1 MITLLRLGR
10 REAWRHKARSTLV
23 LLLIL
28 IPVALSSAA
37 LVLVPAMSDELRMSS
52 EVGAAQARVMT
63 IGGASTPVD
72 LPWAD
77 PSAGDDV
84 RVLDAATFTAW
95 VPVGDDG
102 LVTGIGS
109 EQVDA
114 VDPMIAPKYSALAGR
129 LPEAS
134 GEVSLDRSSMRRF
147 GLAVGDTIRFALP
160 AVDLTVVGV
169 VDDDDCTD
177 CPLAVLAPGSVE
189 RPVPPSEDDPFP
201 AEWTSVAWQDAWYL
215 DGVSPSVLE
224 RMELQSLG
232 GVGWAISSRDR
243 VDTSGDDPDVARAWT
258 VTGAAFLLL
267 WTGLVAASGL
277 AVGAR
282 RRKRELGL
290 LAASGA
296 DPSKLRLAVVAEGLV
311 LGALG
316 AALGVAIGAVV
327 ARTIEPSVRVDT
339 LPRALPVP
347 WAWLLVVWAV
357 GTLAAVIAAWSASV
371 GVASLT
377 PSQLLR
383 GHRPTP
389 RPAPAWFAA
398 GLVLFVVGCVVLRVG
413 REMIGE
419 TYGAS
424 RGNQVVIACGVLA
437 ATLGVV
443 AVVVGA
449 TRIAG
454 RLTSSAPNSTRLA
467 GRDLARHGV
476 RIAAATAAVA
486 ITLTGATATATYFRA
501 NVDDEPAWPLDG
513 GSDAM
518 VTGGPERV
526 ALLHG
531 RESRLVD
538 GRVLPLEVDDRVT
551 SALAEVAPTVGTVAL
566 HPASEAVRR
575 CVDGFPDAQGGATPE
590 QCDPVTVS
598 VADEGMLD
606 VLPPPVAET
615 LSDGGIISNG
625 ATIRDAAGVELDT
638 EVVSLGLWSNS
649 GGMSG
654 SMSGAGLLMTA
665 TTADALGVDRSQ
677 IVATEAFVVL
687 DGASDGAVERVVQD
701 LGFGL
706 SEGSWEPNSELG
718 WSNAV
723 IFALGASAV
732 ALVTL
737 LIVMITLALVR
748 VESRSDDDVLLIA
761 GASPGLSR
769 RVSAAR
775 AGLIVVAAALPA
787 SIAGW
792 SVARSLMIGSAP
804 VPWAAIGLA
813 LVALPLIAAS
823 MGWLFHRPPRR
834 LRLQ

>member
-1 MITLLRLGR
+1 MRALLRLGR
-10 REAWRHKARSTLV
+10 REAWQHKARSTLV

-28 IPVALSSAA
+28 IPVGLSSAA

-52 EVGAAQARVMT
+52 EIGAAQARVMT
-63 IGGASTPVD
+63 IGGASAPVE
-72 LPWAD
+72 LPWDD
-77 PSAGDDV
+77 PAAGDGV

-102 LVTGIGS
+102 LVTGIGT

-114 VDPMIAPKYSALAGR
+114 VDPMIAPKYSALTGR
-129 LPEAS
+129 LPEAA
-134 GEVSLDRSSMRRF
+134 GEVSLDRASMRRF
-147 GLAVGDTIRFALP
+147 GLVVGDTIRFALP

-169 VDDDDCTD
+169 VDDGDCTD

-189 RPVPPSEDDPFP
+189 RPVPPSEGDPFP

-215 DGVSPSVLE
+215 DGVSPTVLE

-232 GVGWAISSRDR
+232 GVDWAISSRDR
-243 VDTSGDDPDVARAWT
+243 VDTSGDDPDVARAWA
-258 VTGAAFLLL
+258 VAGAAFLLL

-290 LAASGA
+290 LAANGA
-296 DPSKLRLAVVAEGLV
+296 DPSRLRLAVVAEGLV
-311 LGALG
+311 LGTLG
-316 AALGVAIGAVV
+316 AALGVAIGAVA
-327 ARTIEPSVRVDT
+327 ARIIEPSVRIDT
-339 LPRALPVP
+339 LPRALPIP

-398 GLVLFVVGCVVLRVG
+398 GLVLFAGGCIVLRVG
-413 REMIGE
+413 REMIGDS
-419 TYGAS
+419 YGAS

-454 RLTSSAPNSTRLA
+454 RLTDSAPTSTRLA

-486 ITLTGATATATYFRA
+486 LTLTGATAVATYFRA
-501 NVDDEPAWPLDG
+501 NVDTEPAWSHDV
-513 GSDAM
+513 GSDGM
-518 VTGGPERV
+518 VSGGPDRV
-526 ALLHG
+526 GLLHG

-538 GRVLPLEVDDRVT
+538 GRVLSLVVDDRVT
-551 SALAEVAPTVGTVAL
+551 NALAEVAPTVGTVA
-566 HPASEAVRR
+566 HFSASDAVQR
-575 CVDGFPDAQGGATPE
+575 CLDGFPDAQGGPTPE
-590 QCDPVTVS
+590 QCEPVTVS

-606 VLPPPVAET
+606 VLPPAVADT
-615 LSDGGIISNG
+615 LRDGRIISNG
-625 ATIRDAAGVELDT
+625 ATIRDAAGTELDT
-638 EVVSLGLWSNS
+638 EVVSLGLWSTS

-654 SMSGAGLLMTA
+654 SMSGAGLLMTEA
-665 TTADALGVDRSQ
+665 TADALGVDRGEAF
-677 IVATEAFVVL
+677 ATEAFVVL
-687 DGASDGAVERVVQD
+687 DGATDDAVERMVRD

-706 SEGSWEPNSELG
+706 SEGSWEPTSELG
-718 WSNAV
+718 WSDAAIFAVGAAV
-723 IFALGASAV
+723 ISF
-732 ALVTL
+732 VTL

-804 VPWAAIGLA
+804 VPWAAIALA
-813 LVALPLIAAS
+813 LVALPLLAAAL
-823 MGWLFHRPPRR
+823 GWLFHRPPRR
-834 LRLQ
+834 LRLG